1 MIGYILIFLGLFF
14 VFSAVV
20 GCYRLPDY
28 FCKMHAASVGDIVGC
43 PLVLIGIALKA
54 SSIILSLKILG
65 LVLVLLVI
73 NPTASYLLNK
83 FALKQG
89 LSPELNKENND
100 D

>member
-14 VFSAVV
+14 IFSAVF

-28 FCKMHAASVGDIVGC
+28 FCKMHAASVGDVVGC
-43 PLVLIGIALKA
+43 PLVLIGVALEA
-54 SSIILSLKILG
+54 SSILLSLKIIG
-65 LVLVLLVI
+65 LAMVLLVI

-89 LSPELNKENND
+89 LSPKENND